1 MAGALEGVPFTHELL
16 SYEGPFGVGYA
27 VAAFEV
33 QGAEGDGAVDA
44 GVDREQDVDEAQ
56 DDLAAF
62 ELGADPYVALARA
75 SVEGFVRTGRTIER
89 PAGLPPELVQARAGV
104 FVSLHEGGEL
114 RGCIGTISPVTGSV
128 ADEIV
133 RNGVA
138 AASEDPRFP
147 PVRPDELDALTYSV
161 DVLFPPEPVDS
172 PAELDPA
179 RYGVIV
185 AQGYRRGL
193 LLPNL
198 EGVDTVEQQL
208 AIAKRKAGIDPADDD
223 VRLERFEVV
232 RHDRGGGARRG

>member
-1 MAGALEGVPFTHELL
+1 M
-16 SYEGPFGVGYA
+16 
-27 VAAFEV
+27 
-33 QGAEGDGAVDA
+33 
-44 GVDREQDVDEAQ
+44 
-56 DDLAAF
+56 
-62 ELGADPYVALARA
+62 
-75 SVEGFVRTGRTIER
+75 
-89 PAGLPPELVQARAGV
+89 
-104 FVSLHEGGEL
+104 FVSLHEDGEL

-147 PVRPDELDALTYSV
+147 PVRPDELDALAYSV

-172 PAELDPA
+172 PAELDPV

-185 AQGYRRGL
+185 AKGYRRGL

-208 AIAKRKAGIDPADDD
+208 SIAKRKAGIDPADDD

-232 RHDRGGGARRG
+232 RHDRGGGAHRG

>member
-1 MAGALEGVPFTHELL
+1 M
-16 SYEGPFGVGYA
+16 
-27 VAAFEV
+27 
-33 QGAEGDGAVDA
+33 
-44 GVDREQDVDEAQ
+44 
-56 DDLAAF
+56 
-62 ELGADPYVALARA
+62 
-75 SVEGFVRTGRTIER
+75 
-89 PAGLPPELVQARAGV
+89 
-104 FVSLHEGGEL
+104 
-114 RGCIGTISPVTGSV
+114 
-128 ADEIV
+128 
-133 RNGVA
+133 
-138 AASEDPRFP
+138 
-147 PVRPDELDALTYSV
+147 RPDELDALAYSV

-172 PAELDPA
+172 PAELDPV